1 MIGSC
6 LLRPLRFNPSPS
18 VCSLPR
24 VCVCVCVS
32 VSVSVSVVEDIDSG
46 VLSSVRQTPGGP
58 SPRIR
63 VAEATAAAGS
73 SEPCPQLSPPP
84 ASHPLPVAQL
94 LSAASSQSCELWSGA
109 LEGLGALG
117 SFWRRFIAKGRIDV
131 PACGGGLQ
139 VGGGR
144 ESRE

>member
-1 MIGSC
+1 MIGNC
-6 LLRPLRFNPSPS
+6 ILRPLRFNPSSS
-18 VCSLPR
+18 VCSLPH
-24 VCVCVCVS
+24 VCVCVCVC
-32 VSVSVSVVEDIDSG
+32 VVEDIDSG
-46 VLSSVRQTPGGP
+46 VLSSVRQTPGVLVPGM
-58 SPRIR
+58 R

-84 ASHPLPVAQL
+84 ASHLLPVAQL
-94 LSAASSQSCELWSGA
+94 LSAASSQSCTLWSRA

-144 ESRE
+144 ESGE

>member
-1 MIGSC
+1 MC
-6 LLRPLRFNPSPS
+6 
-18 VCSLPR
+18 
-24 VCVCVCVS
+24 VCVCVC
-32 VSVSVSVVEDIDSG
+32 VVEDIDSG
-46 VLSSVRQTPGGP
+46 VLSSVRQTPGVLVPGM
-58 SPRIR
+58 R

-84 ASHPLPVAQL
+84 ASHLLPVAQL
-94 LSAASSQSCELWSGA
+94 LSAASSQSCTLWSGA

-144 ESRE
+144 ESGE